1 MQRAYIIDT
10 HSSKTFAVILFII
23 LLSIIDAYLTL
34 DLVSRGAEELNP
46 VMAYYLDHSPL
57 TFFGTKYF
65 LTCAA
70 IILVLSIKNIS
81 LFKSKV
87 QGRMLFIFYAVAL
100 GMVVQWELYLIIFRI

>member
-1 MQRAYIIDT
+1 MQRAYIIHR
-10 HSSKTFAVILFII
+10 HSSKTFAAILFII

-57 TFFGTKYF
+57 TFFGAKYF

-70 IILVLSIKNIS
+70 IILVLGVKSIS

-100 GMVVQWELYLIIFRI
+100 GMVVQWELYLIIYRI